1 MDYQINLIQ
10 NKKYKEINFNKV
22 SKIHISGEE
31 INKKENSENKN
42 NNIDNNYH
50 KLNNLD
56 NVDNF
61 STKLN
66 KLIHSMKKYS
76 ENEKKINIINIQD
89 FKRSIF
95 TDYSKN
101 KNLILP
107 FNSIDNFNLSQKEI
121 NNNRIQQKENS
132 FLGFKSKRY
141 FINEFDKQKL
151 FNYKSNEE
159 ENKSFVIFK
168 DGVIKIKTNEFIDTN
183 EKNEIFKINL

>member
-42 NNIDNNYH
+42 NNI
-50 KLNNLD
+50 
-56 NVDNF
+56 DNF

-121 NNNRIQQKENS
+121 NNNRIQQKENL
-132 FLGFKSKRY
+132 FLGFKSKRD
-141 FINEFDKQKL
+141 FINEFDKQKI

-168 DGVIKIKTNEFIDTN
+168 DGIIKIKTNEFIDTN